1 MVDLNKI
8 RIGVVI
14 VNYNSGHYLSQCLK
28 SLSMSTAPLEIVVV
42 DNNSSDHSVLDSQG
56 IIGAPNI
63 LKLIG
68 RLLLDPRVPRRA
80 KITLGVA
87 AAYVVSP
94 IDLVPD
100 VIPVIGWADD
110 VLLVLF
116 AIDSLIERAG
126 PEIVDEHWDGPGDL
140 LSLVREAVGLSRS
153 IMPKRLTAIIDRL
166 SG

>member
-1 MVDLNKI
+1 MTDEP
-8 RIGVVI
+8 
-14 VNYNSGHYLSQCLK
+14 K
-28 SLSMSTAPLEIVVV
+28 SLRPDDILPPKGVSI
-42 DNNSSDHSVLDSQG
+42 QG
-56 IIGAPNI
+56 KRLMADAALMLPNI
-63 LKLIG
+63 VKLIG
-68 RLLLDPRVPRRA
+68 RLLLDPPVPRRA
-80 KITLGVA
+80 KITLGLA

-94 IDLVPD
+94 IDLIPD

>member
-1 MVDLNKI
+1 MTDEP
-8 RIGVVI
+8 
-14 VNYNSGHYLSQCLK
+14 K
-28 SLSMSTAPLEIVVV
+28 SLRPDDILPPKGVSI
-42 DNNSSDHSVLDSQG
+42 QG
-56 IIGAPNI
+56 KRLMADAALMLPNI
-63 LKLIG
+63 VKLIG

-80 KITLGVA
+80 KITLGIA

-94 IDLVPD
+94 IDLIPD

-126 PEIVDEHWDGPGDL
+126 PEIVEEHWDGPGDL